1 MRARWVLDA
10 KFACKLSAGAQ
21 RPHARE
27 GGGGR
32 SMLRGS
38 LTATWARPR
47 VEGKA
52 RARRVEQGVYFQRRA
67 CVRRP
72 GAPGA
77 YFSVFAVVLD
87 GCGPVVE

>member
-1 MRARWVLDA
+1 
-10 KFACKLSAGAQ
+10 
-21 RPHARE
+21 
-27 GGGGR
+27 
-32 SMLRGS
+32 MLRGS

-52 RARRVEQGVYFQRRA
+52 RARRVENRAFIFSGVRA
-67 CVRRP
+67 SRRP

-77 YFSVFAVVLD
+77 YFMAFAVVLD